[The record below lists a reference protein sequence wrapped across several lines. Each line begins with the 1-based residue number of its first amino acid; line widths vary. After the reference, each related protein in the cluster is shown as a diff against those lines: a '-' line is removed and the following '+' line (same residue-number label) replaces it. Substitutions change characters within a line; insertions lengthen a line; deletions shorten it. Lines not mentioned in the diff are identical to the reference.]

1 MQLAE
6 VPPPASTQAPPWP
19 KPPRPSLANRIVPV
33 GVDGPLPKS
42 VIVAVHVVD
51 RPASTELGE
60 HRTAAAVGRP
70 VTATE
75 VDAVSTACVESPL
88 YAPLIRCVPEPTAVG
103 VYETAQVPV
112 DPVAVR
118 LH

>member
-1 MQLAE
+1 M
-6 VPPPASTQAPPWP
+6 QAPPRP
-19 KPPRPSLANRIVPV
+19 KPPGPSLAKLTVPV
-33 GVDGPLPKS
+33 GVEGPLPKS
-42 VIVAVHVVD
+42 VIVAMHVVD
-51 RPASTELGE
+51 RPANTEPSE

-88 YAPLIRCVPEPTAVG
+88 YAPLIRCVPEPTAVA
-103 VYETAQVPV
+103 VYETEQVPV

-118 LH
+118 LHRGLLNVP